1 MGKTT
6 QQHLTIQMDPDLPLH
21 NYNGVMGG
29 VTQTGEIEMNFFAEC
44 DALPE
49 PAEFLFT
56 ESGELV
62 ASEQQEDQQKVR
74 DRHVLRT
81 IYSRVLLNP
90 DQAPYK
96 NSLCMPLP
104 NARNYVDKIVN
115 IPCSSNLTAEDV
127 KIVCDEI
134 LDLTK

>member
-21 NYNGVMGG
+21 KDNGVMGG

-90 DQAPYK
+90 DQAR
-96 NSLCMPLP
+96 SLVAWLMKELDSLDETGPRLEDLEALP
-104 NARNYVDKIVN
+104 GKGPKDQA
-115 IPCSSNLTAEDV
+115 
-127 KIVCDEI
+127 
-134 LDLTK
+134 

>member
-90 DQAPYK
+90 DQAR
-96 NSLCMPLP
+96 SLVAWLMKELDSLDETGPRL
-104 NARNYVDKIVN
+104 
-115 IPCSSNLTAEDV
+115 EDLEALSG
-127 KIVCDEI
+127 KGPKD
-134 LDLTK
+134 

>member
-81 IYSRVLLNP
+81 IYSRVLLNS
-90 DQAPYK
+90 DQAR
-96 NSLCMPLP
+96 SLVAWLMKELDSLDETGPRLEDLEALP
-104 NARNYVDKIVN
+104 GKGPKDQA
-115 IPCSSNLTAEDV
+115 
-127 KIVCDEI
+127 
-134 LDLTK
+134 